1 MEEMTAAEL
10 RRQIAGL
17 IDKTPPAAKIASIQ
31 QVEHFKGLIAR
42 AKKLTKSGNIES
54 LRSCAAELK
63 SLHGV

>member
-1 MEEMTAAEL
+1 MEESVADL

-17 IDKTPPAAKIASIQ
+17 IDKTPPANKIASIQ
-31 QVEHFKGLIAR
+31 QVVYFKGLISR
-42 AKKLTKSGNIES
+42 AKKLSKSGNVES